1 MPTVFVN
8 SPKFPATPACASV
21 LGWQERGFAFMKKL
35 DKLILK
41 SFIGPFVLTFAV
53 VEFILLLQVILKYLD
68 DLVGKDLGAAVI
80 AELLFYFSLNLAPMA
95 FPLAILLS
103 SLMTFG
109 NLGEHHELT
118 AIKTSGISLVRALRP
133 VFFFAV
139 LLTIAAFFFHNTIVP
154 KANLRAYSLMWDI
167 RQKKPSLDL
176 QEGSFYN
183 GLPNRSI
190 RVGKKFEDGQ
200 TLKDIMIYDH
210 SNGQGNTVV
219 MLADSGKMYT
229 QHQDQYLVLEMFN
242 GKTFVEDKSNRN
254 GFSPSQSSGYARQ
267 AFTQNKMVVD
277 LSSFQMTR
285 SNSQWFAENKKMKNL
300 NQLAVVTDSLDRQIE
315 KETQLLG
322 PNVRPYYT
330 HFTASQLP
338 DSLKKKSFVPKSLP
352 KLTLQDIQTASE
364 AARNVKSFTSSY
376 ASRITSVQRERNN
389 YEIEMYLKFTQ
400 AFACFI
406 MFLIGA
412 PLGAIIRKGGL
423 GMPVIISIVFFII
436 YYVLSILGEKYGRE
450 GVAPVPLGMWAANL
464 ILLPVGIFFLYQARN
479 DSNLLE
485 FDFWR
490 KITARFSRKK
500 PL

>member
-1 MPTVFVN
+1 
-8 SPKFPATPACASV
+8 
-21 LGWQERGFAFMKKL
+21 MKKL

-68 DLVGKDLGAAVI
+68 DLVGKGLGAAVI
-80 AELLFYFSLNLAPMA
+80 SELLFYFSLNLAPMA

-133 VFFFAV
+133 VFLFAV
-139 LLTIAAFFFHNTIVP
+139 ILTVAAFFFHNTIVP
-154 KANLRAYSLMWDI
+154 KANLKAYSLMWDI

-176 QEGSFYN
+176 KEGSFYN

-229 QHQDQYLVLEMFN
+229 QYNDQYLVLEMFN
-242 GKTFVEDKSNRN
+242 GKTFAEER
-254 GFSPSQSSGYARQ
+254 PSGANGYAQNTGYLRQ
-267 AFTQNKMVVD
+267 GFTKNKLVVN

-285 SNSQWFAENKKMKNL
+285 SNAQAFADNKMMKNI
-300 NQLAVVTDSLDRQIE
+300 NQLSQVTDSLQKQIT
-315 KETQLLG
+315 KETTLLE
-322 PNVRPYYT
+322 PNVRPFYS
-330 HFTASQLP
+330 HFSTLKAS
-338 DSLKKKSFVPKSLP
+338 DTLKIQVPAAKIS
-352 KLTLQDIQTASE
+352 KEITLQDVQMAAN

-376 ASRITSVQRERNN
+376 ASRLTTIQRERNN
-389 YEIEMYLKFTQ
+389 YEIEIYRKFTQ

-423 GMPVIISIVFFII
+423 GMPVIISIAFFIV
-436 YYVLSILGEKYGRE
+436 YYVLSILGEKWGRE
-450 GVAPVPLGMWAANL
+450 GVAPVALGMWAANM
-464 ILLPVGIFFLYQARN
+464 ILLPAGLFFLYQARN

-490 KITARFSRKK
+490 KITARLQRTKAQ
-500 PL
+500 

>member
-1 MPTVFVN
+1 
-8 SPKFPATPACASV
+8 
-21 LGWQERGFAFMKKL
+21 MKKL

-68 DLVGKDLGAAVI
+68 DLIGKDLGASVI
-80 AELLFYFSLNLAPMA
+80 TELLFYFSLNLAPMA

-118 AIKTSGISLVRALRP
+118 AIKTSGISLIRALRP

-139 LLTIAAFFFHNTIVP
+139 VLTIAAFFFHNTIVP

-176 QEGSFYN
+176 KEGSFYN

-229 QHQDQYLVLEMFN
+229 QFQDQYLVLEMFN
-242 GKTFVEDKSNRN
+242 GKTFAEDRSASSSTYGQPS
-254 GFSPSQSSGYARQ
+254 GFLRQ
-267 AFTQNKMVVD
+267 AFTKNKIVVN
-277 LSSFQMTR
+277 LSSFQMAR
-285 SNSQWFAENKKMKNL
+285 SNTQSFADHKKMKNIQEL
-300 NQLAVVTDSLDRQIE
+300 SIVTDSLG
-315 KETQLLG
+315 KQLATEANLLE
-322 PNVRPYYT
+322 PNVRPFYT
-330 HFTASQLP
+330 HFSNLGKRDTLKIHE
-338 DSLKKKSFVPKSLP
+338 DSLAALP
-352 KLTLQDIQTASE
+352 PFNLQDVQTAASS
-364 AARNVKSFTSSY
+364 ARNVKSFTSSY
-376 ASRITSVQRERNN
+376 ASRLATIQRERNN
-389 YEIEMYLKFTQ
+389 YEIEIYLKYTQ

-423 GMPVIISIVFFII
+423 GMPVIISIAFFIV
-436 YYVLSILGEKYGRE
+436 YYVLSILGEKWGRE
-450 GVAPVPLGMWAANL
+450 GVAPVVVGMWAANM
-464 ILLPVGIFFLYQARN
+464 ILLPVGLYFLFQARN

-485 FDFWR
+485 FNFWR
-490 KITARFSRKK
+490 KITARFQRSKAG
-500 PL
+500 

>member
-1 MPTVFVN
+1 
-8 SPKFPATPACASV
+8 
-21 LGWQERGFAFMKKL
+21 MKKL

-41 SFIGPFVLTFAV
+41 SFLGPFFLTFAV

-68 DLVGKDLGAAVI
+68 DLVGKDLGGMVI

-109 NLGEHHELT
+109 NLGELHELT
-118 AIKTSGISLVRALRP
+118 AIKTSGISLVRVLRP
-133 VFFFAV
+133 VFIFAII
-139 LLTIAAFFFHNTIVP
+139 LTVAAFYFHNTIVP

-176 QEGSFYN
+176 KEGSFYN

-229 QHQDQYLVLEMFN
+229 QFNDQYLVLEMFN
-242 GKTFVEDKSNRN
+242 GKTFVEDKGNQN
-254 GFSPSQSSGYARQ
+254 TMAQKTGYARQ
-267 AFTQNKMVVD
+267 AFSQNKMVVD

-285 SNSQWFAENKKMKNL
+285 SNSQWFSENKKMKNL
-300 NQLAVVTDSLDRQIE
+300 VQLAHVTDSLDRQIAT
-315 KETQLLG
+315 ETNLLA
-322 PNVRPYYT
+322 PNIKPFFT
-330 HFTASQLP
+330 HSSAQQLP
-338 DSLKKKSFVPKSLP
+338 DSVLKKTFNSQPLP
-352 KLTLQDIQTASE
+352 AIMLQDVQTAAN
-364 AARNVKSFTSSY
+364 AARNIKSYTSSY
-376 ASRITSVQRERNN
+376 TSRLASIQRERNN
-389 YEIEMYLKFTQ
+389 YEIEIYLKFTQ

-423 GMPVIISIVFFII
+423 GMPVIISIAFFII
-436 YYVLSILGEKYGRE
+436 YYVLSILGEKWGRE
-450 GVAPVPLGMWAANL
+450 GVVPVPLGMWAANI
-464 ILLPVGIFFLYQARN
+464 ILLPVGLFFLYQARN

-485 FDFWR
+485 FDLWR
-490 KITARFSRKK
+490 KISARFKLEKVSG
-500 PL
+500 

>member
-1 MPTVFVN
+1 
-8 SPKFPATPACASV
+8 
-21 LGWQERGFAFMKKL
+21 MKKL

-68 DLVGKDLGAAVI
+68 DLIGKDLGAGVI

-154 KANLRAYSLMWDI
+154 KANLKAYSLMWDI

-176 QEGSFYN
+176 KEGSFYN

-190 RVGKKFEDGQ
+190 RVGKKFPDGQ

-210 SNGQGNTVV
+210 SNGQGNAIV

-229 QHQDQYLVLEMFN
+229 QFNDQYLVLEMFN
-242 GKTFVEDKSNRN
+242 GKTFAEDRSSNPN
-254 GFSPSQSSGYARQ
+254 AYGQSSGYLRQ
-267 AFTQNKMVVD
+267 AFSKNKIVVN

-285 SNSQWFAENKKMKNL
+285 TNSQWFSENKMMKNI
-300 NQLAVVTDSLDRQIE
+300 NQLSQVTDSLQKQITT
-315 KETQLLG
+315 ETKLLE
-322 PNVRPYYT
+322 PNVRPFYSYYGSKT
-330 HFTASQLP
+330 YTDTLQLKNYKLGKLPAITLEDVRTASN
-338 DSLKKKSFVPKSLP
+338 
-352 KLTLQDIQTASE
+352 

-376 ASRITSVQRERNN
+376 ASRLATIKREHNN
-389 YEIEMYLKFTQ
+389 YEIEIYRKFTQ

-423 GMPVIISIVFFII
+423 GMPVIISIAFFIV
-436 YYVLSILGEKYGRE
+436 YYVMSILGEKWGRE
-450 GVAPVPLGMWAANL
+450 GVAPVALGMWAANL

-479 DSNLLE
+479 DSSLLE

-490 KITARFSRKK
+490 KIAARFQRTKMA
-500 PL
+500 

>member
-1 MPTVFVN
+1 
-8 SPKFPATPACASV
+8 
-21 LGWQERGFAFMKKL
+21 MKKL

-41 SFIGPFVLTFAV
+41 SFLGPFVLTFAV

-68 DLVGKDLGAAVI
+68 DLIGKDLGVAVI
-80 AELLFYFSLNLAPMA
+80 SELLFYFSLNLAPMA

-103 SLMTFG
+103 ALMTFG

-139 LLTIAAFFFHNTIVP
+139 ILTVAAFFFHNTIVP
-154 KANLRAYSLMWDI
+154 KANLKAYSLMWDI

-176 QEGSFYN
+176 KEGSFYN

-210 SNGQGNTVV
+210 SNGQGNAVI

-229 QHQDQYLVLEMFN
+229 QFNDQYLVLEMFN
-242 GKTFVEDKSNRN
+242 GKTFAEERPSSAN
-254 GFSPSQSSGYARQ
+254 GFGQNTGYLRQ
-267 AFTQNKMVVD
+267 AFTKNKIVVN

-285 SNSQWFAENKKMKNL
+285 SNSQWFADNKMMKNIDQL
-300 NQLAVVTDSLDRQIE
+300 NQVTDSLQKQIN
-315 KETQLLG
+315 KETTLLE
-322 PNVRPYYT
+322 PNVRPFFS
-330 HFTASQLP
+330 HFSTLKTA
-338 DSLKKKSFVPKSLP
+338 DSLKIKPVPLKKLP
-352 KLTLQDIQTASE
+352 AVTLQDVQTAAN

-376 ASRITSVQRERNN
+376 ASRLTTIQRERNN
-389 YEIEMYLKFTQ
+389 YEIEIHRKFTQ

-423 GMPVIISIVFFII
+423 GMPVIISIAFFIV
-436 YYVLSILGEKYGRE
+436 YYVLSILGEKWGRE
-450 GVAPVPLGMWAANL
+450 GVAPVALGMWGANM
-464 ILLPVGIFFLYQARN
+464 ILLPVGLFFLYQARN

-490 KITARFSRKK
+490 KITARLRRQKA
-500 PL
+500 L

>member
-1 MPTVFVN
+1 
-8 SPKFPATPACASV
+8 
-21 LGWQERGFAFMKKL
+21 MKKL

-41 SFIGPFVLTFAV
+41 SFLGPFFLTFAV

-68 DLVGKDLGAAVI
+68 DLVGKNLGADVI

-139 LLTIAAFFFHNTIVP
+139 LLTIAAFNFHNTIVP

-167 RQKKPSLDL
+167 RQKKPALDIKA
-176 QEGSFYN
+176 GSFYN

-190 RVGKKFEDGQ
+190 KVGKKFEDGQ
-200 TLKDIMIYDH
+200 TMKDIMIYDH
-210 SNGQGNTVV
+210 SNGQGNAVV
-219 MLADSGKMYT
+219 VLADSGKMYT
-229 QHQDQYLVLEMFN
+229 KFNDQYLVLELFN
-242 GKTFVEDKSNRN
+242 GKTFAEDRSGNN
-254 GFSPSQSSGYARQ
+254 NYSQGSGYFRQ
-267 AFTQNKMVVD
+267 AFSQNKIMVN

-285 SNSQWFAENKKMKNL
+285 SDAQYFADNKMMKNI
-300 NQLAVVTDSLDRQIE
+300 NQLVQITDSLE
-315 KETQLLG
+315 KQVGQETKLLE
-322 PNVRPYYT
+322 PNIRPYYT
-330 HFTASQLP
+330 YFAASMAKDTANVKGFKLGKKLAAA
-338 DSLKKKSFVPKSLP
+338 SLQEVQSA
-352 KLTLQDIQTASE
+352 TN

-376 ASRITSVQRERNN
+376 ASRLASIQRDKNN
-389 YEIEMYLKFTQ
+389 YEIEIYRKFTQ
-400 AFACFI
+400 SLACFI

-423 GMPVIISIVFFII
+423 GMPVIISIAFFII
-436 YYVLSILGEKYGRE
+436 YYVMSILGEKWGRE
-450 GVAPVPLGMWAANL
+450 GVAPVWLGMWAANM
-464 ILLPVGIFFLYQARN
+464 ILLPVGLFFLYQARN

-490 KITARFSRKK
+490 KITARFRR
-500 PL
+500 PATAQ